1 MHPDLSLSLSL
12 CGLLQVVLTSKCSA
26 TPTLAVQAVL
36 QFLPNFGLF
45 SPYDYQAGAVVRSG
59 TADLEV
65 TWSDSGD
72 ATVDHFLYRFL
83 SNQVPQTGWS
93 PLPAYKTAAI
103 LEAGNLHSGNV
114 MAEVRAVNSE
124 AMTSDVLFGA
134 VGIDDSRPALTGT

>member
-1 MHPDLSLSLSL
+1 M
-12 CGLLQVVLTSKCSA
+12 
-26 TPTLAVQAVL
+26 
-36 QFLPNFGLF
+36 
-45 SPYDYQAGAVVRSG
+45 VRSG
-59 TADLEV
+59 TSDLEV

-93 PLPAYKTAAI
+93 PLPTYKTAAF

-134 VGIDDSRPALTGT
+134 VGLTTVDQP